1 VDSSEG
7 GGEGMKNRRKK
18 NNRLLAYQ
26 AEEVF
31 KEAVTE
37 AIAEHRATKFLLPS
51 FGTRK

>member
-26 AEEVF
+26 AEEVLR
-31 KEAVTE
+31 KLSLKRSLN
-37 AIAEHRATKFLLPS
+37 IGATKFLLPS